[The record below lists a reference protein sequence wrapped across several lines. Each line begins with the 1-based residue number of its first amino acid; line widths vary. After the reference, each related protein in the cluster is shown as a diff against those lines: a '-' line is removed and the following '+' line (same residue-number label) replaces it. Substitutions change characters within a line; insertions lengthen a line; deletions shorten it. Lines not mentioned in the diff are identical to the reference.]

1 MTQGIRR
8 FKVRQDGSVHSWYR
22 YPVTDIYNGEY
33 CPLCLQKSVAQ
44 DCHHVVSRV
53 QTRVE
58 IGYEQHWHN
67 NIINICT
74 LCHERTIRDL
84 EDSLLIRKR
93 ILYFMS
99 AVHGMRTW
107 TNREIFKKACNN
119 AQQMKEEY
127 FKHDKYGFLNIVFAQ
142 ENVLKCLSISHY
154 HASFGNEYIQKIN
167 SEETE
172 FFFLEDNEAFMLHN
186 SLPKNILLDA
196 AAVTRLQSLF
206 IDDNDLVFIRSA
218 TRSAR

>member
-8 FKVRQDGSVHSWYR
+8 FKVRQDGSIHSWYR
-22 YPVTDIYNGEY
+22 YPVTDIYKGEY
-33 CPLCLQKSVAQ
+33 CPICLQKSVAQ

-53 QTRVE
+53 QSRVE
-58 IGYEQHWHN
+58 TGYEQHWHN

-74 LCHERTIRDL
+74 MCHERTIREL

-93 ILYFMS
+93 IIYFMS

-107 TNREIFKKACNN
+107 INREIFRKACDK
-119 AQQMKEEY
+119 AKQLKKDCS
-127 FKHDKYGFLNIVFAQ
+127 KHDNYSFLSWVYTQ
-142 ENVLKCLSISHY
+142 ENILKYLSISHY

-172 FFFLEDNEAFMLHN
+172 LFFMNEKEMQSLIF
-186 SLPKNILLDA
+186 SLPTKLTLGVA
-196 AAVTRLQSLF
+196 AASRLKSLF
-206 IDDNDLVFIRSA
+206 IEDNNSRFIRSA
-218 TRSAR
+218 TRKT